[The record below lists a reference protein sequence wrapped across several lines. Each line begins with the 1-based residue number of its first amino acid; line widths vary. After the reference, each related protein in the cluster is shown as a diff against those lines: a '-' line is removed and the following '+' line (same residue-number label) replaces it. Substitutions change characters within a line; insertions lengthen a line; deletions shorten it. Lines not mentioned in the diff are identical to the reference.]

1 LLCRLEE
8 NICFKC
14 AKEIVTVDEL
24 SIEHKEP
31 WEGRSAELFWDLN
44 NIAFSHLRCNTIHR
58 VKIGEYNT
66 AKRKIGPE
74 GTAWCIGCQK
84 FESIENFYKSPT
96 RWNGLQGYCKLTM
109 PDRPRGFTG
118 RTRKVSVDST
128 GCSED
133 L

>member
-1 LLCRLEE
+1 MNARKQRVVAQLGMPPGTAAGRLRKIILFHLLCRLEE

-66 AKRKIGPE
+66 A
-74 GTAWCIGCQK
+74 
-84 FESIENFYKSPT
+84 N
-96 RWNGLQGYCKLTM
+96 
-109 PDRPRGFTG
+109 
-118 RTRKVSVDST
+118 
-128 GCSED
+128 
-133 L
+133 